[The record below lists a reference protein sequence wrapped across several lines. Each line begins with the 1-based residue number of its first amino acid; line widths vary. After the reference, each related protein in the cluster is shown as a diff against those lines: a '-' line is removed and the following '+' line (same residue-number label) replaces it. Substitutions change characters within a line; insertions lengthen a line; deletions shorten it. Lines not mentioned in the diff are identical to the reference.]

1 MADAE
6 QWGVLVN
13 ECGVNATSRAS
24 AWWALFWHRFSL
36 TGRITSLAESIAGG
50 WQFVAYDDRD
60 EAEFGRENMIEQGIA
75 PTHVKVTTLAAARKS
90 IERKQARLETE
101 AAA

>member
-1 MADAE
+1 VSGE

-13 ECGVNATSRAS
+13 ECGVNAASRAS
-24 AWWALFWHRFSL
+24 AWWALFWHRFSP

-60 EAEFGRENMIEQGIA
+60 DANLGRDCMIEQGIA
-75 PTHVKVTTLAAARKS
+75 PTHVKVMTLAAARKS
-90 IERKQARLETE
+90 VEHKQARIAQTE
-101 AAA
+101 IAA

>member
-1 MADAE
+1 MSE
-6 QWGVLVN
+6 QQWGVLVN

-24 AWWALFWHRFSL
+24 AWWAMFWHRFST

-60 EAEFGRENMIEQGIA
+60 DADLGRDCMIEQGIA
-75 PTHVKVTTLAAARKS
+75 PTHVKVMTLAAAQKS
-90 IERKQARLETE
+90 VQGKHDRQLKQE
-101 AAA
+101 A

>member
-1 MADAE
+1 MSDE

-13 ECGVNATSRAS
+13 ECGVNATSKA
-24 AWWALFWHRFSL
+24 ADWWAMFWHRFS
-36 TGRITSLAESIAGG
+36 TAGRITSLAESIAGG

-60 EAEFGRENMIEQGIA
+60 DADLGRDTMIEQGIA

-90 IERKQARLETE
+90 IRRKQEQIGAGHG
-101 AAA
+101 